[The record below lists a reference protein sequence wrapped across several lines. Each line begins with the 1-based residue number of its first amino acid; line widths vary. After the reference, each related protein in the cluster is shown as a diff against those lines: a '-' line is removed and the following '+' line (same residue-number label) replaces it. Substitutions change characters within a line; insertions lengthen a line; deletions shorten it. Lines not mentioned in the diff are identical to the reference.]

1 MKKHMSKILAMA
13 LALCMMVCMSATAFA
28 AEIKETGGTGTVPV
42 VLSSVDDEG
51 NPAPTALSVTV
62 PTALP
67 LSMKQDGTVIAASK
81 GVIINNSFGAVRVRS
96 VTISA
101 ANGWTL
107 TNYDVGNLFAADKV
121 DSNKLGFSIGLG
133 NGAMYSTTNE
143 NENTQTLI
151 SAPVAG
157 CYMSGA
163 SDTSANTIAVRYSAI
178 CTPVSSPVT
187 DATIANVVF
196 VVEWDT

>member
-1 MKKHMSKILAMA
+1 MNKHMSKILAMV

-28 AEIKETGGTGTVPV
+28 AEIKETGGTSTVPV
-42 VLSSVDDEG
+42 TLSSVDDEG

-62 PTALP
+62 PTSLP

-96 VTISA
+96 VTITA
-101 ANGWTL
+101 ANDWTL
-107 TNYDVGNLFAADKV
+107 TAYNPGSVFAADKV

-133 NGAMYSTTNE
+133 EGAMYSTANE

-151 SAPVAG
+151 STPVAG
-157 CYMSGA
+157 CYMSGVG
-163 SDTSANTIAVRYSAI
+163 DTSANTVAVRYAAV